1 MMRNYLTMGESMAGN
16 AEGRESATVSVGIVD
31 DHELVR
37 QGLAS
42 LLAGPSLHESSASG
56 LVASVVYCGADPSAC
71 MTRGPDVVLLDVDL
85 GPGSPRVE
93 DSVRSFV
100 EADIAV
106 LLISAYDDARS
117 IRAGLGAGA
126 LGFVPKRV
134 SLSVLAEAIGT
145 VAQDEL
151 FLSVDLASI
160 LSAAIDTPDLS
171 PRESDALR
179 LYASGMSIV
188 AVARKMGISP
198 HTAKEYLDRVRA
210 KYAAVGRTAR
220 TRTELYAAARTDG
233 LIDD

>member
-1 MMRNYLTMGESMAGN
+1 MGEYLAKDPSMTGPSD
-16 AEGRESATVSVGIVD
+16 GRVSAMVSVGIVD

-42 LLAGPSLHESSASG
+42 LLAGPMASEASDLG
-56 LVASVVYCGADPSAC
+56 LRVSVVYCGGDPLAC
-71 MTRGPDVVLLDVDL
+71 IERRPDVALLDVDL
-85 GPGSPRVE
+85 GTGSPRVQ
-93 DSVRSFV
+93 DSVRSCV
-100 EADIAV
+100 EAGIAV
-106 LLISAYDDARS
+106 LLISAFDDARS

-134 SLSVLAEAIGT
+134 SLDVLVEALRT
-145 VAQDEL
+145 VAKDEL
-151 FLSVDLASI
+151 FLSVDLAAI
-160 LSAAIDTPDLS
+160 LSAAVDTPDLS

-188 AVARKMGISP
+188 AVSRKMGISP
-198 HTAKEYLDRVRA
+198 HTAKEYLDRVRT
-210 KYAAVGRTAR
+210 KYAVVGRTAR

>member
-1 MMRNYLTMGESMAGN
+1 ML
-16 AEGRESATVSVGIVD
+16 EGPALNRATD
-31 DHELVR
+31 DT
-37 QGLAS
+37 
-42 LLAGPSLHESSASG
+42 
-56 LVASVVYCGADPSAC
+56 LVASIVYCGGDPYAC
-71 MTRGPDVVLLDVDL
+71 IERKPDVVLLDVDL

-93 DSVRSFV
+93 DAVRSCV

-106 LLISAYDDARS
+106 LLISAFDDARS

-134 SLSVLAEAIGT
+134 SLDVLADALRT
-145 VAQDEL
+145 VAKDEL

-160 LSAAIDTPDLS
+160 LSAAVDTPELS

-179 LYASGMSIV
+179 LYASGMSVV

-198 HTAKEYLDRVRA
+198 HTAKEYLDRVRG